1 MIMIADDVPLQH
13 TEYSFKS
20 DTEKSSSWIMTEC
33 TDGPRRFL
41 FHFKMIIK
49 LVATF
54 VISSPPSAFPP
65 TAVKVKFLQDR
76 EKKEQEGVDEG
87 SAASK
92 SHQEA
97 PF

>member
-1 MIMIADDVPLQH
+1 MDLGG
-13 TEYSFKS
+13 F
-20 DTEKSSSWIMTEC
+20 C
-33 TDGPRRFL
+33 L
-41 FHFKMIIK
+41 FFKMIIK